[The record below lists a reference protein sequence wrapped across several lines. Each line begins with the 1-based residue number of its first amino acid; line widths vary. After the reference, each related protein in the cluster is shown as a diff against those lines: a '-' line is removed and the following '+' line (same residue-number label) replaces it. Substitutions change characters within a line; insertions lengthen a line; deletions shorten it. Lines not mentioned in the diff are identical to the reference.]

1 VVDALAWGGAETSLV
16 HALDDEPGGAHQL
29 LRRAVLF
36 HLFAAADPEAER
48 RAEEPVVDLLQRRP

>member
-16 HALDDEPGGAHQL
+16 HALDDEPGAHQL

-36 HLFAAADPEAER
+36 HLFAAADPEAQR
-48 RAEEPVVDLLQRRP
+48 RTEEPAVDLLQRRP